1 MTYKFILLCISQL
14 VLGLTHAQEK
24 NTPLTWQD
32 IPSWTYNR
40 TGMAV
45 PSPDGKWI
53 GYIAGPTQG
62 DLTLNLKTTANS
74 SQQYH
79 YPIGGQNS
87 GITFSE
93 HSNFVAF
100 YQSPDYKT
108 IKSNEKAK
116 KPNLKKLRLVSLK
129 DTASVVFENVQKFDF
144 SNEDGNW
151 LALRFDSP
159 TPAQKNETAGKGAN
173 LLLYNLNNKKKFN
186 IGSVHD
192 YAFNKNGTLLA
203 YSVDADGQNGNGI
216 FLLNLNTGLTT
227 VIQNDEATFSKI
239 NWNKEGTAFS
249 LLKSKKNKDYKTP
262 VYSLIGVRNVLAKN
276 PETHSYTG
284 LKEQQITAGYGISE
298 NSVPYWSKDLSRIFF
313 GIAKIEKTNVQPEK
327 TQDAKV
333 DSLAQNVKS
342 AGLVDSTQRST
353 DSTAAALAT
362 KSPQKPATNKKELEK
377 PDMTI
382 WNWQDKRLQSS
393 QRTQLERDKKFNIM
407 SAWEIASDKFVSLAD
422 SNLRSISLAPNQK
435 IGYGLDFSPYEFTSN
450 LDGQRFADVYIVD
463 IATSE
468 RRLAIEKLY
477 LNASFS
483 TSFSPTSSH
492 ILYYN
497 EGDYYVLDVKTL
509 AKTNITK
516 NIPTSFISVTDDHN
530 VSKPATGTFGW
541 THDGRFVLL
550 KDNYDLW
557 KVSLDGKSHQQLTDN
572 WKSKKLFATSYNN
585 IYPDDEDI
593 DLSKD
598 QYFGV
603 MDDNNKQTGIALLPA
618 KSDKMQVLT
627 LEDAYIGPVNK
638 VKHASAFFYS
648 RQTPTVS
655 PELYMSTDK
664 MLTSPVKLVADSAK
678 QLLSA
683 GSKLISYISDH
694 GDTLQ
699 AVLYLPANYVE
710 GQTYPTITYIYE
722 RLTNGKNSYSL
733 PAYPG
738 GGFNRAMYTSNG
750 YAVLMPDIK
759 YKLND
764 PGMSA
769 VACVVP
775 AVKAAVAT
783 GIVDEK
789 NVAIHGHSWGGY
801 QTSFLITQTNIFKA
815 AVAGAPLTNMISMY
829 SLIYW
834 NSGSSNQSIFESSQ
848 GRLTTGY
855 WDNWDAYARNSPIFH
870 IKNVQTPL
878 IIMHNDKDG
887 AVDYTQGIE
896 YFNGLRRLNKPVV
909 LLTYNGENHGL
920 AKEVNQKDYAVRM
933 MEYFDHYLK
942 GKEAPDWW
950 SKGIDFMALPK
961 HLEDRA
967 FEVSSID

>member
-1 MTYKFILLCISQL
+1 MKYHLFALLISQL
-14 VLGLTHAQEK
+14 AWLVPYAQEK
-24 NTPLTWQD
+24 HTPLTWQD
-32 IPSWTYNR
+32 IPDWKYTR
-40 TGMAV
+40 TNDATA
-45 PSPDGKWI
+45 SPDGKWLA
-53 GYIAGPTQG
+53 YVSGPTQG
-62 DLTLNLKTTANS
+62 DLALTIKNTG
-74 SQQYH
+74 SQQQYR
-79 YPIGGQNS
+79 YAIGGQHTPISFN
-87 GITFSE
+87 E
-93 HSNFVAF
+93 HSSFVAF

-108 IKSNEKAK
+108 IKSNQKAK
-116 KPNLKKLRLVSLK
+116 KPSRKKLYLISLK
-129 DTASVVFENVQKFDF
+129 DTASIIFNNVQKFDF
-144 SNEDGNW
+144 ANEHGGW
-151 LALRFDSP
+151 IALRFESIAP
-159 TPAQKNETAGKGAN
+159 TAKNDTTGRGTD
-173 LLLYNLNNKKKFN
+173 LLLYNLANKQKFN

-192 YAFNKNGTLLA
+192 YAFNKSGTLLA
-203 YSVDADGQNGNGI
+203 YTVDAAGQNGNGV
-216 FLLNLNTGLTT
+216 FLLNLMSGLTT
-227 VIQNDEATFSKI
+227 LVQNDAATFSKV

-249 LLKSKKNKDYKTP
+249 LLKSKKDKAYKTP
-262 VYSLIGVRNVLAKN
+262 VYTLIGVKNIHAKN
-276 PETHSYTG
+276 PEVHSYTG
-284 LKEQQITAGYGISE
+284 LQEQEITAGYGISE
-298 NSVPYWSKDLSRIFF
+298 NTAPYWSKDLKRIFF
-313 GIAKIEKTNVQPEK
+313 GIAKLEKTKADSEK
-327 TQDAKV
+327 AQDAKV
-333 DSLAQNVKS
+333 DSLAQKVKVAS
-342 AGLVDSTQRST
+342 IADSSEHNR
-353 DSTAAALAT
+353 DSVAVKTA
-362 KSPQKPATNKKELEK
+362 SRDPQKSTVNKKDLEK

-407 SAWEIASDKFVSLAD
+407 SVWEIGANTFVSLAD
-422 SNLRSISLAPNQK
+422 SNLRSIRLAPNEK
-435 IGYGLDFSPYEFTSN
+435 IGYGLDFSPYEYASN

-463 IATSE
+463 IASGT
-468 RRLAIEKLY
+468 RKLAIEKLY

-483 TSFSPTSSH
+483 STFSPTSTH

-497 EGDYYVLDVKTL
+497 DGNYYVLDVKTL

-516 NIPTSFISVTDDHN
+516 DIPTSFISDTDDHN
-530 VSKPATGTFGW
+530 VSKPATGTYGW
-541 THDGRFVLL
+541 TADGRFVLL

-557 KVSLDGKSHQQLTDN
+557 KVAFDGKSHTQLTDN
-572 WKSKKLFATSYNN
+572 WKHKKLIITAYNN
-585 IYPDDEDI
+585 IHPDDEEI
-593 DLSKD
+593 DLTKD
-598 QYFGV
+598 QYFSV
-603 MDDNNKQTGIALLPA
+603 IDDNSKRTGIALLPGNRN
-618 KSDKMQVLT
+618 KIDVVT
-627 LEDAYIGPVNK
+627 LEDAYFGAVNK
-638 VKHASAFFYS
+638 AKHTPAYFFTK
-648 RQTPTVS
+648 QTPTVS

-664 MLTSPVKLVADSAK
+664 TLKSPVKLIADSAK

-683 GSKLISYISDH
+683 GSKLISYVSDH

-710 GQTYPTITYIYE
+710 GQAYPTITYIYE

-909 LLTYNGENHGL
+909 MLTYNGENHGL

-942 GKEAPDWW
+942 GKEVPEWW

-961 HLEDRA
+961 HLEERA
-967 FEVSSID
+967 FNATVTNE

>member
-1 MTYKFILLCISQL
+1 MRYHLLALFISQL
-14 VLGLTHAQEK
+14 TWLVPHAQEK
-24 NTPLTWQD
+24 QSPLTWQD
-32 IPSWTYNR
+32 IPNWKYIR
-40 TGMAV
+40 TNDAT
-45 PSPDGKWI
+45 PSPDGKWLA
-53 GYIAGPTQG
+53 YVSGPTQG
-62 DLTLNLKTTANS
+62 DLTLTVKNTGNNR
-74 SQQYH
+74 QYQ
-79 YPIGGQNS
+79 YAIGGQ
-87 GITFSE
+87 ITPIRFNE
-93 HSNFVAF
+93 HSSFIAF
-100 YQSPDYKT
+100 YQSPDHKT
-108 IKSNEKAK
+108 IKANQKSK
-116 KPNLKKLRLVSLK
+116 KPIRKKLHLVSLK
-129 DTASVVFENVQKFDF
+129 DTASTVFNNVQKFDF
-144 SNEDGNW
+144 SNEQGGW
-151 LALRFDSP
+151 IGLRFEP
-159 TPAQKNETAGKGAN
+159 IVPAQKNDTTGRGSD
-173 LLLYNLNNKKKFN
+173 LLLYNLANKQQFN

-203 YSVDADGQNGNGI
+203 YTVDAAGQNGNGV
-216 FLLNLNTGLTT
+216 FLLNLTNGLTT
-227 VIQNDEATFSKI
+227 LLQNDAATFSKL

-249 LLKSKKNKDYKTP
+249 LLKSKKDKAYTTP
-262 VYSLIGVRNVLAKN
+262 IYTLIGVKNVLATN
-276 PETHSYTG
+276 PEVYSYSG
-284 LKEQQITAGYGISE
+284 LDEQQITAGYGISE
-298 NSVPYWSKDLSRIFF
+298 NTAPYWSKDLSRIFF
-313 GIAKIEKTNVQPEK
+313 GIAKLEKTKAEREK
-327 TQDAKV
+327 AQDAKV
-333 DSLAQNVKS
+333 DSLVQKTANLTDSVQARQDSTNVK
-342 AGLVDSTQRST
+342 
-353 DSTAAALAT
+353 TANA
-362 KSPQKPATNKKELEK
+362 SQKTGVNKKDLEK

-407 SAWEIASDKFVSLAD
+407 SLWEIGNNKFVSLAD
-422 SNLRSISLAPNQK
+422 SNLKSISLAPNQK
-435 IGYGLDFSPYEFTSN
+435 IGYGLDFSPYEFTSS
-450 LDGQRFADVYIVD
+450 LDGQRFADVYLVD
-463 IATSE
+463 IASGT
-468 RRLAIEKLY
+468 RKLAIEKLY

-483 TSFSPTSSH
+483 SSFSPKSSH
-492 ILYYN
+492 ILYYSN
-497 EGDYYVLDVKTL
+497 GDYYVLDVHTL

-516 NIPTSFISVTDDHN
+516 LIPSTFIDKNEDHN
-530 VSKPATGTFGW
+530 VSKPATGTYGW
-541 THDGRFVLL
+541 TQDGRFVIL

-557 KVSLDGKSHQQLTDN
+557 KVAYDGKSHIQLTDD
-572 WKSKKLFATSYNN
+572 WKDRKLLTTSYNN
-585 IYPDDEDI
+585 TYPDDDEI
-593 DLSKD
+593 DLAKD
-598 QYFGV
+598 QYFTV
-603 MDDNNKQTGIALLPA
+603 IDENTKQTGIALLPA
-618 KSDKMQVLT
+618 KSNKIQVLG
-627 LEDAYIGPVNK
+627 LEDAYVSPINK
-638 VKHASAFFYS
+638 VKHAAAYFFTKQS
-648 RQTPTVS
+648 PTVS
-655 PELYMSTDK
+655 PELYMSNDK
-664 MLTSPVKLVADSAK
+664 MLKTPIKLIADSAK

-683 GSKLISYISDH
+683 GSKLISYVSDH

-699 AVLYLPANYVE
+699 AVLYLPADYVE
-710 GQTYPTITYIYE
+710 GKAYPTITYIYE
-722 RLTNGKNSYSL
+722 RLTNNKNSYSL

-834 NSGSSNQSIFESSQ
+834 NSGSTNQSIFESSQ

-909 LLTYNGENHGL
+909 MLTYNGENHGL

-967 FEVSSID
+967 F

>member
-1 MTYKFILLCISQL
+1 MKYYLLALVISQFAW
-14 VLGLTHAQEK
+14 LTPKAQEK
-24 NTPLTWQD
+24 PTPLTWQD
-32 IPSWTYNR
+32 IPDWRYNR
-40 TGMAV
+40 TNDAT
-45 PSPDGKWI
+45 PSPDGKWLA
-53 GYIAGPTQG
+53 YISGPTQG
-62 DLTLNLKTTANS
+62 DLTLNLKSTTNS
-74 SQQYH
+74 QIYQ

-87 GITFSE
+87 PIVFNE
-93 HSNFVAF
+93 HSSYLAF
-100 YQSPDYKT
+100 YQSADYKT
-108 IKSNEKAK
+108 IKGNQKAK
-116 KPNLKKLRLVSLK
+116 KPSRRKLQLIALK
-129 DTASVVFENVQKFDF
+129 DTASTIFENVQKFDF
-144 SNEDGNW
+144 ANEHGGW
-151 LALRFDSP
+151 IALRFESIVP
-159 TPAQKNETAGKGAN
+159 TPKNDTTGRGSD
-173 LLLYNLNNKKKFN
+173 LLLYNLENKQKFN

-192 YAFNKNGTLLA
+192 YAFNKSGTLLA
-203 YSVDADGQNGNGI
+203 YSVDAAGQNGNGV
-216 FLLNLNTGLTT
+216 FLLNLANGLTT
-227 VIQNDEATFSKI
+227 LLQNDAATFSKI

-249 LLKSKKNKDYKTP
+249 LLKSKKDKAYKTA
-262 VYSLIGVRNVLAKN
+262 VYSLIGVKNVLAKN
-276 PETHSYTG
+276 PEVHSYTG
-284 LKEQQITAGYGISE
+284 LQEHQITAGYGISE
-298 NSVPYWSKDLSRIFF
+298 NSVPYWSKDLGRIFF
-313 GIAKIEKTNVQPEK
+313 GIAKIEKTKVEAEK

-333 DSLAQNVKS
+333 DSLAQKVKS
-342 AGLVDSTQRST
+342 DSLADSAQRIT
-353 DSTAAALAT
+353 DSTTVKLAAKA
-362 KSPQKPATNKKELEK
+362 PQKPATNKKDLEK

-407 SAWEIASDKFVSLAD
+407 SVWEVNSNKFVSLAD

-463 IATSE
+463 IASGE
-468 RRLAIEKLY
+468 RELAIEKLY

-483 TSFSPTSSH
+483 SSFSPNSTH
-492 ILYYN
+492 LLYYN
-497 EGDYYVLDVKTL
+497 DGDYYVLDVKTL
-509 AKTNITK
+509 TKTNITK

-530 VSKPATGTFGW
+530 VSKPATGTYGW

-557 KVSLDGKSHQQLTDN
+557 KVSFDGKSHKQLTDN
-572 WKSKKLFATSYNN
+572 WKSKKLLTTSYNN
-585 IYPDDEDI
+585 IYPDDEEI
-593 DLSKD
+593 DLAKD

-603 MDDNNKQTGIALLPA
+603 IDDNSKQTGIALLPA
-618 KSDKMQVLT
+618 KSDKMQILT
-627 LEDAYIGPVNK
+627 LEDAYISPLNK
-638 VKHASAFFYS
+638 VKHASSFFYS

-664 MLTSPVKLVADSAK
+664 TLKSPIKLVADSAK

-683 GSKLISYISDH
+683 GSKLISYVSDH

-710 GQTYPTITYIYE
+710 GQPYPTITYIYE

-909 LLTYNGENHGL
+909 MLTYNGENHGL

-942 GKEAPDWW
+942 GKKAPEWW

-967 FEVSSID
+967 FEVSFPTN